1 VGISV
6 VFCAVLLLAGIIIA
20 AICAHNHTV
29 NKRQELVEKA
39 VEWRSKLGEELDK
52 LKKDFATFKEAL
64 CASHL
69 PTSAIV
75 APYGI
80 LDDVR
85 TYLRAVDRK
94 DISKLDEW
102 LQNFGRMKS
111 VRSMQ
116 QALNACQNDYSIH
129 FESIKAAKKEMKD
142 AIETLNAQKQH
153 YRADAAEKRIEE
165 AQSHTYTLMILI
177 TQYGQVQHLPE
188 DLRML
193 RGQLLRELS
202 VTVEY
207 ANDCK
212 EWGHVA
218 LDDFEKRV
226 NAMQE
231 ACQKFIQ
238 AGVGKTH
245 PRLPWLQGVDLD
257 NTRQLSSYPVD
268 RALVG
273 VSYN

>member
-1 VGISV
+1 VGIFV
-6 VFCAVLLLAGIIIA
+6 VFCAVLLAGIIIT
-20 AICAHNHTV
+20 AICVHNHTV
-29 NKRQELVEKA
+29 NKRQELVERA

-52 LKKDFATFKEAL
+52 LKKDFAAFKEAL

-85 TYLRAVDRK
+85 TYLRAVDRE
-94 DISKLDEW
+94 DIPKLDEW

-116 QALNACQNDYSIH
+116 QALTKCRNDYSVH
-129 FESIKAAKKEMKD
+129 FESIEAAKKEMKD

-153 YRADAAEKRIEE
+153 YSVGAAKDRIDS
-165 AQSHTYTLMILI
+165 AQSHTYTLMVLI
-177 TQYGQVQHLPE
+177 TKYGQVRHLPK
-188 DLRML
+188 DLRIMQD
-193 RGQLLRELS
+193 QLLRELS

-212 EWGHVA
+212 KWGHVA
-218 LDDFEKRV
+218 LDDFEERV

-245 PRLPWLQGVDLD
+245 PQLPWLRGVDLD
-257 NTRQLSSYPVD
+257 NTRQLSNYRASD
-268 RALVG
+268 ALVG